1 METKQPIRKVSIN
14 EKFQLFSDY
23 WQPKIAGELNNQHI
37 KLAKIKGTFDWHK
50 HDNEDELFLV
60 IKGSFTMELRKENIV
75 LQEGDF
81 IIIPRGTDH
90 RPVANE
96 ECHILLFEPTGTL
109 NTGDCA
115 NSAFTQQALDWI

>member
-14 EKFQLFSDY
+14 EKFQLFNDY

-60 IKGSFTMELRKENIV
+60 IKGCFTMELRKENIV

-96 ECHILLFEPTGTL
+96 ECHILLFEPTDTL